1 MVGVSTEFADWVAK
15 RLVEKSAGVLTDE
28 LVFDERK
35 TDLGMAIKQA
45 VNSKLGCCV
54 AMRAPRISGAN
65 GNTPDDTQYSVSI
78 DVAVMH
84 NAALSPKLNSILLSE
99 HLFRQFAGVVFNA
112 EEDTPAD
119 VRADNLTHELNNG
132 SKWLHLFTITHTT
145 TI

>member
-1 MVGVSTEFADWVAK
+1 MVGVSTEFADWVVK
-15 RLVEKSAGVLTDE
+15 RLVEKSAGVLAE
-28 LVFDERK
+28 GLVFDERK

-54 AMRAPRISGAN
+54 AMRAPRTNSTN

-84 NAALSPKLNSILLSE
+84 NAALSPKLDSILLSE
-99 HLFRQFAGVVFNA
+99 HLFRQFAGVQFATRPEMPNN
-112 EEDTPAD
+112 
-119 VRADNLTHELNNG
+119 VRSDNMSHEHNG
-132 SKWLHLFTITHTT
+132 TKWLHLFTITHTT